1 MTLRTPARLARGLEA
16 RAGLALLVGLGTA
29 ATGIGVL
36 ATSAYLL
43 SQAALRPPVLSL
55 MVAIVG
61 VRAFALGRVCFR
73 YLERLVTHDVALRLL
88 VRLRSWFVARLEPL
102 APGGL
107 DAFRSGELLQRL
119 AGDVDEVQD
128 LLVRA
133 LAPPA
138 VALGAAVLALLL
150 AGALLPAG
158 AVVLGGGLAVG
169 GLAVPLL
176 TWRAGRGVGQGR
188 GAAQSALATGLVDVV
203 EAAPELVA
211 YGRQD
216 AVLERLAR
224 DGAELAAE
232 ERRAARVAG
241 LGDALGV
248 LASGLTLAGALVVAI
263 PAVRAGELDGVL
275 LGTLALAVLG
285 VFEVVL
291 PLPAA
296 MERLD
301 AGLAAGR
308 RVAAAAGATPVVRDP
323 AAPRPAPE
331 PGALALEGARLR
343 YGPDAPWALD
353 GVDLRLP
360 PGARVALVGPSGAGK
375 SSVAQVLVRFRELQ
389 EGRATLDGVDVSWF
403 RQDDVRRVVGLVEQ
417 DVHLFHGTVR
427 TNVALAR
434 PEAGPDELA
443 EAARRAHVLDWI
455 RSLPAG
461 WDTPVGELGARL
473 SGGQRRRLALA
484 RAYLAGFPTLIVD
497 EPAAH
502 LDEETAEA
510 LTSEL
515 LGSAGPRALLLIT
528 HRLRQ
533 LEAMDEI
540 VLLDRGRVQ
549 ERGAHADLV
558 RRGGGYARL
567 LELQGYSD
575 RSRTLM
581 GGRQ

>member
-1 MTLRTPARLARGLEA
+1 MSVRTLARLGRGLEA

-29 ATGIGVL
+29 ATGMGVL
-36 ATSAYLL
+36 ATSAYLV
-43 SQAALRPPVLSL
+43 SEAALRPPILSL
-55 MVAIVG
+55 TVAIVG

-88 VRLRSWFVARLEPL
+88 VRLRAWFVGRLEPL

-138 VALGAAVLALLL
+138 VALGAAALAMLL

-158 AVVLGGGLAVG
+158 AVVLGGGLALG
-169 GLAVPLL
+169 GLAVPVLS
-176 TWRAGRGVGQGR
+176 WRVGRGVGGDR
-188 GAAQSALATGLVDVV
+188 GAAQADLAAGLVDVV

-211 YGRQD
+211 YGRED

-224 DGAELAAE
+224 DGARLAGE
-232 ERRAARVAG
+232 ERRAARVVG
-241 LGDALGV
+241 LGDALGL
-248 LASGLTLAGALVVAI
+248 LASGLTLAGVLVVAI

-275 LGTLALAVLG
+275 LGTLALAVLA

-301 AGLAAGR
+301 AGVAAGR
-308 RVAAAAGATPVVRDP
+308 RVVAAAGSTPAVRDP
-323 AAPRPAPE
+323 ATPRPAPE
-331 PGALALEGARLR
+331 AGTLALHGARLR
-343 YGPDAPWALD
+343 YRPDAPWALD
-353 GVDLRLP
+353 RVDLRLP

-389 EGRATLDGVDVSWF
+389 EGQATLDGEDLGRF
-403 RQDDVRRVVGLVEQ
+403 RQDHVRRIVGLVEQ

-427 TNVALAR
+427 INLALAK
-434 PEAGPDELA
+434 PDAGPDELA
-443 EAARRAHVLDWI
+443 DAARRAHVLDWI

-461 WDTPVGELGARL
+461 WETPVGELGARL

-502 LDEETAEA
+502 LDEETAEH
-510 LTSEL
+510 LTAEL
-515 LGSAGPRALLLIT
+515 LGPAGPRTLLLIT

-533 LEAMDEI
+533 LEGVDEI
-540 VLLDRGRVQ
+540 VLLDRGRVM
-549 ERGAHADLV
+549 ERGTHADLV
-558 RRGGGYARL
+558 RRGGRYARL
-567 LELQGYSD
+567 LELQGM
-575 RSRTLM
+575 RTYR
-581 GGRQ
+581 GP